1 MKNGN
6 MTIVYAVVALI
17 SLLMVVF
24 YLFFEKK
31 KSFRFFSLYALVAVA
46 NCGYLMLAV
55 SDSLSA
61 ALWANRISYFGCAYA
76 IITMFFI
83 ISKVCGLELKRAAAA
98 ALMLLSTA
106 AFALAAT
113 GGWLDIYYSSVA
125 LETVNGVARL
135 VKSYAPAHI
144 LYPVYIVVCFVGM
157 VTVIAWA
164 ALKKKAVSSRYA
176 VFIAAVVLGNVAV
189 WGIEQ
194 LIDVDFEFLSISFVV
209 TEMLLALLSG
219 VVREHERLMLSMRG
233 TEKAA
238 EEKAKK
244 LPPDIEELF
253 RSFTRRVSTLTPTE
267 RVVLQ
272 YFIEGCSLEDVAERA
287 FISINTVK
295 KHNSNIN
302 RKLELRSREELNL
315 YIELFRRAGRLE
327 EIGLESEN
335 QHFQPC
341 ETQQSLT
348 S

>member
-46 NCGYLMLAV
+46 NCGYLMLAA

-76 IITMFFI
+76 VITMFFI
-83 ISKVCGLELKRAAAA
+83 VAHVCGLELNRAVKAGV
-98 ALMLLSTA
+98 LLFGSA
-106 AFALAAT
+106 AFGLAAT
-113 GGWLDIYYSSVA
+113 GGWLNIYYSSVA
-125 LETVNGVARL
+125 IQTVNGVTRL

-144 LYPVYIVVCFVGM
+144 LYPVYIGVCFVGM

-176 VFIAAVVLGNVAV
+176 VFIAAVLLGNVAV

-194 LIDVDFEFLSISFVV
+194 LIHVDFEFLSISFVV
-209 TEMLLALLSG
+209 TEMLLALLSS
-219 VVREHERLMLSMRG
+219 VIREHERLMLSMHD
-233 TEKAA
+233 TDAA
-238 EEKAKK
+238 AAAGSEI
-244 LPPDIEELF
+244 LPPDIEALF
-253 RSFTRRVSTLTPTE
+253 CSFVGRVATLTPME

-272 YFIEGCSLEDVAERA
+272 YFIEGCSPEEVAERA
-287 FISINTVK
+287 FISIHTVK
-295 KHNSNIN
+295 KHNSNLN

-327 EIGLESEN
+327 EISCDK
-335 QHFQPC
+335 P
-341 ETQQSLT
+341 
-348 S
+348 